1 MASTLDRF
9 TNVPAVKGV
18 VDWQDKYG
26 RNNFRRRAR
35 ENAQA
40 QRAGGQGASLASGK
54 CFLPTLIVVHNK
66 SGVYPFL
73 WTTGRALEN
82 PISIRTY
89 NWNLVPV
96 GKIAGQDSEALKKS
110 LLDVEKQWDMDWVER
125 SKRPV
130 LHLWPPPRY
139 C

>member
-1 MASTLDRF
+1 MYLLSKVLSIDRI
-9 TNVPAVKGV
+9 NAVEITFC
-18 VDWQDKYG
+18 
-26 RNNFRRRAR
+26 RHAT

-40 QRAGGQGASLASGK
+40 QRPGGQGASLATRK
-54 CFLPTLIVVHNK
+54 CFLIVVHNE

-73 WTTGRALEN
+73 CTTRRALEN
-82 PISIRTY
+82 PIPIHTY
-89 NWNLVPV
+89 NRNLVSV

-130 LHLWPPPRY
+130 LHLWPSPRY